1 MDLLFIA
8 LGILL
13 VWYVV
18 DSYVHHGHSSE
29 FKEFAKEQARNK
41 ARKEARIK
49 EKAQAAADAAPSDA
63 DKPAPDSL

>member
-63 DKPAPDSL
+63 DKPASDSL

>member
-41 ARKEARIK
+41 AHKEARIK
-49 EKAQAAADAAPSDA
+49 EKAQSAADAAPSDA
-63 DKPAPDSL
+63 DKPATDSL